1 MEKDK
6 SILISSSSVKGQ
18 KLSLKANK
26 PSSRVISILLNNTEV
41 NTKKDITYYNKV
53 MEKRVGR
60 GRKREY

>member
-6 SILISSSSVKGQ
+6 SILISSCSVKGQ

>member
-41 NTKKDITYYNKV
+41 NTKKDIAYYNKV